1 MASSCNQESG
11 TVNIINLPT
20 ASQIKGGDY
29 LIVEV
34 LGGSTHILDFKD
46 FVIGL
51 DNTSFKPAFETMQ
64 DEVTIL
70 AGASANWETTHTVVV
85 ANSAIW
91 NNFDPSL
98 YSIDCWNATCTA
110 VTGNSANWDEAYSW
124 GNHANM
130 GYSTGQAPETDPTV
144 PAHVK
149 AITAGNIST
158 WNVAYDRVNVTPGTG
173 TANKALI
180 VDANRDI
187 TNIRNLTVTGEIR
200 AAGDVIA
207 FDQGN
212 PSPGSSTPTGIGTTI
227 TNPGV
232 ILQVKEVT
240 YNLGEAAITST
251 NSTFTHIFSGAITPS
266 SSSNKVLVQ
275 AYLQVYGADTA
286 SNWDAPQCY
295 MTVRRLNTDGTTAFS
310 FISNG
315 SNEDGFWIY
324 QRENHQTP
332 SYVGGPIM
340 CMRLDSPNTTDE
352 VVYDVVAKI
361 AGNYTS
367 MYVYGGIMH
376 MQEIAG

>member
-1 MASSCNQESG
+1 MATQKVPLTRIDETGASDGKVLKYSSG
-11 TVNIINLPT
+11 AITWGDD
-20 ASQIKGGDY
+20 AS
-29 LIVEV
+29 
-34 LGGSTHILDFKD
+34 GGS
-46 FVIGL
+46 G
-51 DNTSFKPAFETMQ
+51 
-64 DEVTIL
+64 
-70 AGASANWETTHTVVV
+70 G
-85 ANSAIW
+85 
-91 NNFDPSL
+91 
-98 YSIDCWNATCTA
+98 
-110 VTGNSANWDEAYSW
+110 
-124 GNHANM
+124 
-130 GYSTGQAPETDPTV
+130 
-144 PAHVK
+144 
-149 AITAGNIST
+149 
-158 WNVAYDRVNVTPGTG
+158 GTG
-173 TANKALI
+173 TAFKNTILGTESVSANSLEQYQVHSGLEILSGGTFTINASGDLVLDAPDDPNKAAGWTDAGNVIHTTDSLNKI
-180 VDANRDI
+180 VIGQTTALSADDMLSVANG
-187 TNIRNLTVTGEIR
+187 NVTVAGSVS
-200 AAGDVIA
+200 AQGDVYGK
-207 FDQGN
+207 DVYGN
-212 PSPGSSTPTGIGTTI
+212 ARTM

-240 YNLGEAAITST
+240 YNLGEAYITST

-286 SNWDAPQCY
+286 SNWDAPQCH

-361 AGNYTS
+361 AGNYTH